1 MGEVHARLTGRFGP
15 GFVSL
20 WLISVA
26 ALSLVIILSVQAITP
41 LSRGYAADSKL
52 PLGAIVSLAENSTD
66 KVVLSVSS
74 NVDSLLGVVI
84 SNESSLL
91 SVSNGDKN
99 QAQVAT
105 SGTADV
111 LVSDINGDIKQGDN
125 ITASPLAGLGMKA
138 TGNVKIIGVAQG
150 DITNTIK
157 QTYKDDRG
165 VEHTVVLGQVPA
177 LVNVSYY
184 FKEPEKTLIPEAIQK
199 LANALAG
206 RTVSSLPILISA
218 GIFVVMLVV
227 VVSIIYSMVRGGIIS
242 VGRNPMSQSAVYR
255 NLIQLSAL
263 VLVILGV
270 GFSSMYLVLT
280 RVG

>member
-1 MGEVHARLTGRFGP
+1 MGRGPARPGGWYGLRFVGLGLASVAVLSLAGFLTVHA
-15 GFVSL
+15 
-20 WLISVA
+20 
-26 ALSLVIILSVQAITP
+26 ITSI
-41 LSRGYAADSKL
+41 SRGYTSDTKL
-52 PLGAIVSLAENSTD
+52 PLGSIVSLKDNSTD
-66 KVVLSVSS
+66 AVELAVSS

-84 SNESSLL
+84 SDESSLL
-91 SVSNGDKN
+91 SVVNSGKN
-99 QAQVAT
+99 QVQVST

-111 LVSDINGDIKQGDN
+111 LVSDINGSVARGDN
-125 ITASPLAGLGMKA
+125 ITASPIAGVGMKA
-138 TGNVKIIGVAQG
+138 TGNVKIIGIAQG
-150 DITNTIK
+150 DVANTIK
-157 QTYKDDRG
+157 QTYKDDKGADRQI
-165 VEHTVVLGQVPA
+165 TLGQAPV
-177 LVNVSYY
+177 LVNVAYY

-206 RTVSSLPILISA
+206 KTVSSLPILISA
-218 GIFVVMLVV
+218 GIFVIMLVV

-270 GFSSMYLVLT
+270 GFSAMYLVLT